1 MCLLRG
7 LISTSILLVV
17 GACASTEF
25 GREFDEK
32 RVAEIK
38 SGVTTKAEVQSML
51 GQPLSRM
58 RIDGKES
65 WTYQRGSASAG
76 VTGAGAAKSGAA
88 TVGAFALGMIPVV
101 GMIALPA
108 ASAAGSA
115 AGAGEMSS
123 KSQSKTLQLDFD
135 ITDRVSSCRLTVNSS
150 NTIMPMGGDTDITT
164 CGQ

>member
-1 MCLLRG
+1 MDHTRDGCKCSRTESKRTANIRCSGYDDATWGRGAMCLLRG

-88 TVGAFALGMIPVV
+88 T
-101 GMIALPA
+101 
-108 ASAAGSA
+108 
-115 AGAGEMSS
+115 
-123 KSQSKTLQLDFD
+123 
-135 ITDRVSSCRLTVNSS
+135 
-150 NTIMPMGGDTDITT
+150 
-164 CGQ
+164 